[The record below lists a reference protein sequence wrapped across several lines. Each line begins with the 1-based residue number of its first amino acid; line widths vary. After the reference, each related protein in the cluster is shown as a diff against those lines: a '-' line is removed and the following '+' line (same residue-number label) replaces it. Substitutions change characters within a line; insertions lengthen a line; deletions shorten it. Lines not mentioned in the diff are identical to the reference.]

1 MGLAAV
7 SYDSV
12 AVLKQ
17 FSARA
22 GITFPLLSDP
32 DSAVIRRYGILNET
46 LDKGTPFYGIPYPGT
61 YILNPN
67 GVVASKYFE
76 DDYRVRDTAASI
88 LLRQFGIEPN
98 SHEAA
103 AGKHIALTTA
113 ASDRESAGPSHHPE
127 RGRKP
132 GPRIHVYAPG
142 VQSYIP
148 IALTIE
154 PSKAF
159 AADPVSYP
167 PSKTM
172 NLPVIHETVPVY
184 DAAFR
189 MLATVTLANA
199 GALEPLLDQD
209 RNLTIEA
216 KFRYQ
221 ACDDKECFVPE
232 TLPLRWTVHVLPFD
246 RQRVP
251 GISSASH
258 RPVWYNHSPC
268 GKRSPSSGC

>member
-1 MGLAAV
+1 MEQALPRIKAAGLGLAAV

-17 FSARA
+17 FSGRA

-67 GVVASKYFE
+67 GVVVSKYFE

-103 AGKHIALTTA
+103 AGKHIALTAA
-113 ASDRESAGPSHHPE
+113 ASDREVRPGQRITLSVDV
-127 RGRKP
+127 KP

-142 VQSYIP
+142 VQNYIP

-221 ACDDKECFVPE
+221 ACDDKECFIPE

-251 GISSASH
+251 ADIQ
-258 RPVWYNHSPC
+258 RKP
-268 GKRSPSSGC
+268 